1 MQQGDSIEEQFTD
14 RMSYVELLGSCRNHV
29 ESLQNLSYLTSLDA
43 DHPTQVRLNIRMME
57 WHLHNL
63 SDALLDRKGLRREE
77 RLWHL

>member
-1 MQQGDSIEEQFTD
+1 MPHSDAIEEQFTD
-14 RMSYVELLGSCRNHV
+14 RMSYAEVLGSCRNQI

-63 SDALLDRKGLRREE
+63 SEALSA
-77 RLWHL
+77 